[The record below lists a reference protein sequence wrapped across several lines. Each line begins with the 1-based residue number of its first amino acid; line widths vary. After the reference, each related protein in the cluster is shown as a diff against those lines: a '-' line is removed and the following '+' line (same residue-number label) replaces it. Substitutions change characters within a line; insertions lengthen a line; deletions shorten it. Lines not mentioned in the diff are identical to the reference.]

1 MQSKEESIYTI
12 YFDLYDKYNEIYG
25 VKTVVLLQ
33 VGAFFEIYG
42 VRIPSNTITC
52 SNIEEISN
60 LTQLSIADKGNIKYT
75 RSCSLIKGDIVMAG
89 FRDYRLDYYS
99 QLFTENGYTVVV
111 YIQKKDNTM
120 KSQKMTRELYQIYSP
135 GSFIPFDSDSNH
147 QLLSKTSNH
156 TMCIWFDSY
165 IPMSS
170 LIKQPHIIY
179 GLSTLNIFTGET
191 TLYEHETLYLKNPTT
206 FDELER
212 FLSMI
217 QPTEVIIISTF
228 DEETTRLFMNYS
240 GLRTQSIHT
249 IFLNNNTVQNN
260 SQKMIDANNCT
271 KQTYMNHILSTH
283 FGEDAYCSCQEF
295 GQYPI
300 ATQAFCYLLHFIQ
313 SHNPDLVRKI
323 EPPIFHNLSDRMCLA
338 NHTLKQLNIISDG
351 SDDSKSTGHLSSL
364 LSFLNKTSTAIGSR
378 LLKSQLTNPIFNSEI
393 LNCEY
398 EMTAN
403 MLAINDSVSD
413 NNITIDWFRKA
424 LGKIKDLEKISR
436 QLILKKIYPATFYQ
450 FYSSILCIR
459 EIFNGFSLGNYSNVD
474 SLREKFIKIQQYL
487 CGEDSNIEIFSQN
500 IDQIL
505 EFIQTHL
512 KIEECSAIRT
522 MSSFEK
528 NIIQDGISEK
538 VDKLS
543 RELNESTDLFERI
556 RDFFNGHMRNT
567 STDSGDDTD
576 YIKVHQTEKSGVSL
590 QITKKRGLILKSVL
604 ERIAVLQSNG
614 ENTSDKIIN
623 ITPDFQI
630 PLKDIRFVKATT
642 SNDEIEFPQLDRIL
656 KKMLYLKQQISE
668 VVSDEYLKVIN
679 TFEQLFYDKIHSL
692 GKYIG
697 KLDVLLTRA
706 YIAKK
711 YHYCRPIINDT
722 NKDKKAYINST
733 GLRHPLIEH
742 LQQNETYVT
751 NDITIGNLDGDKE
764 VDGFLIYGTNAVG
777 KTSFIRAIGT
787 SIIMAQSGF
796 YVPCSTFEYKPYT
809 AIFSRILGN
818 DNIFKGLSTFAVEMS
833 ELRIILRL
841 ADKNSLILG
850 DELCSGTEAESALAI
865 FTTGLMDL
873 HEKRST
879 FLFATHFH
887 EICDYE
893 EIQALNRLQVKHMA
907 VHYDATIDAL
917 IYDRLLKPGPGTRMY
932 GLEVCK
938 SLYLG
943 NDFLEKAYAI
953 RNKYHP
959 TTNGELSF
967 GTSHFNQAKIVG
979 FCEICKTEL
988 AEEVHH
994 LSPQKNA
1001 DKDGYIQSNK
1011 DVFHKNHKGNLAAL
1025 CISCHNTVHSDKTS
1039 SKPLKKK
1046 KTTKGYVLEN
1056 L

>member
-1 MQSKEESIYTI
+1 MSKDDSIFNS
-12 YFDLYDKYNEIYG
+12 YFDLYEKYSEIYG
-25 VKTVVLLQ
+25 KQTAVLLQ
-33 VGAFFEIYG
+33 VGSFFEIYG
-42 VRIPSNTITC
+42 LKVSEDTIAF
-52 SNIEEISN
+52 SNIEHLSKITYLAIANKNGYKFIRNGISGKIIM
-60 LTQLSIADKGNIKYT
+60 S
-75 RSCSLIKGDIVMAG
+75 G
-89 FRDYRLDYYS
+89 FGTYRLEHYV
-99 QLFTENGYTVVV
+99 QLLTDANYTVVV
-111 YIQKKDNTM
+111 YEQKKDNTM
-120 KSQKMTRELYQIYSP
+120 KSQKMTRELYQVYSP
-135 GSFIPFDSDSNH
+135 GSFIPFDSDSTN
-147 QLLSKTSNH
+147 QSKTSNN

-165 IPMSS
+165 IPMHSQ
-170 LIKQPHIIY
+170 IKQPQIIY

-228 DEETTRLFMNYS
+228 DEDTTRLFMNYS
-240 GLRTQSIHT
+240 GLRTTSIHT
-249 IFLNNNTVQNN
+249 IFLNNNTVQDT
-260 SQKMIDANNCT
+260 SQKIIDANNCT
-271 KQTYMNHILSTH
+271 KQTYMNHILSTY
-283 FGEDAYCSCQEF
+283 FGEDAYSSCQEF
-295 GQYPI
+295 HQYPI

-313 SHNPDLVRKI
+313 SHNPDLVRKL
-323 EPPIFHNLSDRMCLA
+323 EAPIFHNISTRMCLA

-351 SDDSKSTGHLSSL
+351 SDDSKSTGHLSSV

-378 LLKSQLTNPIFNSEI
+378 LLKTQLTNPIFNSEL
-393 LNCEY
+393 LNREY
-398 EMTAN
+398 EMTAY
-403 MLAINDSVSD
+403 MLGINDSVSD

-436 QLILKKIYPATFYQ
+436 QFILKKIYPATFYQ

-459 EIFNGFSLGNYSNVD
+459 EIFNGFSLGNHLNVD
-474 SLREKFIKIQQYL
+474 SLREKFIKIQEYL
-487 CGEDSNIEIFSQN
+487 CGEISNIELFSQN

-505 EFIQTHL
+505 EFIQNHL

-522 MSSFEK
+522 MSSFEI

-543 RELNESTDLFERI
+543 RELKESIQLFDRI
-556 RDFFNGHMRNT
+556 RDFFNMHMRT
-567 STDSGDDTD
+567 TGADSGDDTE

-590 QITKKRGLILKSVL
+590 QITKKRALILKSIL
-604 ERIAVLQSNG
+604 ERTAVLKTNVDAI
-614 ENTSDKIIN
+614 SDKIIN

-642 SNDEIEFPQLDRIL
+642 SNDEIEFPQLDHIL
-656 KKMLYLKQQISE
+656 KKMLFLKQQISE
-668 VVSDEYLKVIN
+668 LVSEEYLKVIK
-679 TFEQLFYDKIHSL
+679 TFEELFYDKIHSL

-697 KLDVLLTRA
+697 KLDVLLTKA

-711 YHYCRPIINDT
+711 YHYCRPIIDSKTEDNT
-722 NKDKKAYINST
+722 YDKSYVNMV

-751 NDITIGNLDGDKE
+751 NDIVIGDGNM
-764 VDGFLIYGTNAVG
+764 DGFLIYGTNAVG
-777 KTSFIRAIGT
+777 KTSLIRAVGV
-787 SIIMAQSGF
+787 SIIMAQAGF
-796 YVPCSTFEYKPYT
+796 YVPCTEFIFKPYT

-818 DNIFKGLSTFAVEMS
+818 DNIFKGHSTFAVEMS
-833 ELRIILRL
+833 ELRVILRL

-850 DELCSGTEAESALAI
+850 DELCSGTETESALSI
-865 FTTGLMDL
+865 FTTGLMEL
-873 HEKRST
+873 HEKKSS

-887 EICDYE
+887 EICDYK
-893 EIQALNRLQVKHMA
+893 EIQSLDRLHIKHMA
-907 VHYDATIDAL
+907 VHYDATVDAL

-959 TTNGELSF
+959 ETKGELSF
-967 GTSHFNQAKIVG
+967 GTSHFNQAKVVG
-979 FCEICKTEL
+979 FCEICKSEL

-994 LSPQKNA
+994 LTPQKKS
-1001 DKDGYIQSNK
+1001 DKDGMIK
-1011 DVFHKNHKGNLAAL
+1011 TETGVFHKNHKANLAAV
-1025 CISCHNTVHSDKTS
+1025 CEACHDKIHSDEKVQNI
-1039 SKPLKKK
+1039 PLSKK
-1046 KTTKGYVLEN
+1046 KTTRGYLLIPEVIY
-1056 L
+1056 

>member
-25 VKTVVLLQ
+25 KKTIVLLQ

-42 VRIPSNTITC
+42 VRTNSNIIAC
-52 SNIEEISN
+52 SNIEEISI
-60 LTQLSIADKGNIKYT
+60 LTQLSIADKGNIKYI
-75 RSCSLIKGDIVMAG
+75 RSSTLIKGDIVMAG

-111 YIQKKDNTM
+111 YIQKKDSSM
-120 KSQKMTRELYQIYSP
+120 KKSQISRELYQIYSP
-135 GSFIPFDSDSNH
+135 GSFIPFDSDSTN
-147 QLLSKTSNH
+147 LSKTSNN

-165 IPMSS
+165 IPMRSQ
-170 LIKQPHIIY
+170 IKQPQIIY
-179 GLSTLNIFTGET
+179 GLSTINIFTGET

-228 DEETTRLFMNYS
+228 DEDTTRLFMNYS

-249 IFLNNNTVQNN
+249 IFLNNNTLQDS

-283 FGEDAYCSCQEF
+283 FGEDAYTSCQEF
-295 GQYPI
+295 QQYPI
-300 ATQAFCYLLHFIQ
+300 ATQAFCYLLNFIQ

-323 EPPIFHNLSDRMCLA
+323 EAPIFHNLSTRMCLA

-378 LLKSQLTNPIFNSEI
+378 LLKSQLTNPIFNSEL
-393 LNCEY
+393 LNREY
-398 EMTAN
+398 EMTAY
-403 MLAINDSVSD
+403 MLEINDSISD

-424 LGKIKDLEKISR
+424 LGRIKDLEKISR

-474 SLREKFIKIQQYL
+474 SLREKFIKIQEYL
-487 CGEDSNIEIFSQN
+487 CGENSNIEIFSQN

-512 KIEECSAIRT
+512 KIEQCSAIRT
-522 MSSFEK
+522 ISSFEV

-538 VDKLS
+538 IDKLS
-543 RELNESTDLFERI
+543 RELIESTDLFERI

-567 STDSGDDTD
+567 GTDSEDDTE

-590 QITKKRGLILKSVL
+590 QITKKRGLILKSIL
-604 ERIAVLQSNG
+604 ERIAVLQTNG
-614 ENTSDKIIN
+614 EKTSDKIIN

-656 KKMLYLKQQISE
+656 KKMLILKQQISE
-668 VVSDEYLKVIN
+668 LVSEEYLKVID

-711 YHYCRPIINDT
+711 YHYCRPIIDSNTGDNT
-722 NKDKKAYINST
+722 AEKSFVNAT

-751 NDITIGNLDGDKE
+751 NDITIGNRDGDKE

-777 KTSFIRAIGT
+777 KTSFIRAVGV

-796 YVPCSTFEYKPYT
+796 YVPCTEFIFKPYT

-865 FTTGLMDL
+865 FTTGLMEL

-893 EIQALNRLQVKHMA
+893 EIQSLDRLQIKHMA
-907 VHYDATIDAL
+907 VHYDPTIDAL

-967 GTSHFNQAKIVG
+967 ETSHFNKAKVVG

-994 LSPQKNA
+994 LTPQRDA
-1001 DKDGYIQSNK
+1001 DKNGFIQTDK
-1011 DVFHKNHKGNLAAL
+1011 GVFHKNHLGNIVSL
-1025 CISCHNTVHSDKTS
+1025 CNGCHNKQHQQDKVI
-1039 SKPLKKK
+1039 LKKK
-1046 KTTKGYVLEN
+1046 KTTKGYILSEG
-1056 L
+1056 